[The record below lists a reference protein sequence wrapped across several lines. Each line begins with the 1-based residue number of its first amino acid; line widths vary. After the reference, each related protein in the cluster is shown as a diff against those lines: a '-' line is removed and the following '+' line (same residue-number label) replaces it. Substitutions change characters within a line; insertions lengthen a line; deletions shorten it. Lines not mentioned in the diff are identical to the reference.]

1 MLGWSHSKPNERR
14 RVWHPGPVEASEG
27 KQKSTGVVQ
36 RVLAA
41 LRFFTP
47 VGENSAEI

>member
-14 RVWHPGPVEASEG
+14 RVYHRGLVEDTAG
-27 KQKSTGVVQ
+27 KQPSTGVVQ
-36 RVLAA
+36 RVLMA

-47 VGENSAEI
+47 GGENSAEI